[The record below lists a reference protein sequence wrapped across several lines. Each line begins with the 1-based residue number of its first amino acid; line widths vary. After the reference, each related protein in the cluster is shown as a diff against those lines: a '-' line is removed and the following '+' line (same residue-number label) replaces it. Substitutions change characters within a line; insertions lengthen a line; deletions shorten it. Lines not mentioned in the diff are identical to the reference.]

1 MMPRFLVA
9 VLCCVSLLANPAHS
23 QTPNIAPLRV
33 ASGTVLEFHLQTRL
47 HPTAGDALGTLP
59 KGTILQVKMLDSLD
73 SGVDRD
79 GTEFHGSLAAPVVI
93 SGEVVIRAE
102 AEVRGLLVLLRSRT
116 HPDGFR
122 YELLIIGI
130 TDHGKSHD
138 LTASLNPSFLDPGTP
153 PASDPKTGV
162 K

>member
-1 MMPRFLVA
+1 MPRFLLV
-9 VLCCVSLLANPAHS
+9 VLCSISLFANPVRC
-23 QTPNIAPLRV
+23 QPPDIAPFRV
-33 ASGTVLEFHLQTRL
+33 ASGTVLEFHLQIRL
-47 HPTAGDALGTLP
+47 HPTAGDSLGALP

-79 GTEFHGSLAAPVVI
+79 GAGFHGLLAAPIVLD
-93 SGEVVIRAE
+93 GQVVIRAE
-102 AEVRGLLVLLRSRT
+102 AEVRGLLVLLRSRN

-122 YELLIIGI
+122 YELLITGI

-138 LTASLNPSFLDPGTP
+138 LTASLNPSFFDPAP
-153 PASDPKTGV
+153 QPASDSKAAT

>member
-23 QTPNIAPLRV
+23 QTPNIAPFRV

-47 HPTAGDALGTLP
+47 HPTAGDALGALP
-59 KGTILQVKMLDSLD
+59 KGTIFQVKMLDSLD

-79 GTEFHGSLAAPVVI
+79 GAAFRGSLAAPLVLG
-93 SGEVVIRAE
+93 GEVVIHAE

-116 HPDGFR
+116 HPEGFR
-122 YELLIIGI
+122 YELLITGI
-130 TDHGKSHD
+130 SDHGKLHD
-138 LTASLNPSFLDPGTP
+138 LTASLNPSFIDPGP
-153 PASDPKTGV
+153 QPASDSKAAA

>member
-1 MMPRFLVA
+1 MPRFLVL
-9 VLCCVSLLANPAHS
+9 VLCSIGLFANPVHCQS
-23 QTPNIAPLRV
+23 SNIAPFRV
-33 ASGTVLEFHLQTRL
+33 AAGTILEFHLQTRL

-122 YELLIIGI
+122 YELLVIGI

-138 LTASLNPSFLDPGTP
+138 LTASLNPSFADPGTQT
-153 PASDPKTGV
+153 ASDPKAAA

>member
-1 MMPRFLVA
+1 MPRFLLA

-23 QTPNIAPLRV
+23 KPPSIAPFRV
-33 ASGTVLEFHLQTRL
+33 ASGTVLQFHLQTRL

-73 SGVDRD
+73 SSVDRD
-79 GTEFHGSLAAPVVI
+79 GAEFRGLLAAPLVLG
-93 SGEVVIRAE
+93 GEVVIRAD
-102 AEVRGLLVLLRSRT
+102 AEVRGLLVLLRSQT

-122 YELLIIGI
+122 YELLITGI

-138 LTASLNPSFLDPGTP
+138 LTASLNPSFTDPATQ
-153 PASDPKTGV
+153 PASDSKAGT